1 MKKEKKLKVSNKRL
15 VEAQEDPPQDKSIR
29 HKEELDI
36 REPMLMILLEVV
48 AISCSKLA
56 NQNKSQVQAEL
67 NHQAVEVD

>member
-15 VEAQEDPPQDKSIR
+15 VGAQEDPPQDKSIR
-29 HKEELDI
+29 LKEELDI